1 MEKEL
6 FKLLLIEDDEGDVVL
21 FKEIL
26 NDVKKYS
33 FDIDVASS
41 LKEAIEK
48 LKTGGYDV
56 VFTVLGLP
64 DSKGIDTFIRIS
76 ESNANLPI
84 VVLNSRNDDKIG
96 LMSIKYGAQDYIVK
110 GSYDSEKILQTIR
123 YSYNR
128 KKIENDLRESTDRFK
143 SIAEN
148 IQDGLTII
156 ENDEIVYVNS
166 RMEDITGYTNE
177 ELKCSFLGEIEDESQ
192 LKEFFDH
199 LNNIGNFYSDE
210 SIWIRRKNGRRCFIR
225 NRSSIKKINGTKVIK
240 YIASTDITEQ
250 WRSAIIKEFVK
261 TISTSINIVENQ
273 KDLFKIIYKEIKKI
287 FYNKEICLGILK
299 GKDTIDFI
307 RVKDDKIDIEN
318 ITIKEC
324 MCSLILK
331 KRDYAN
337 FSDNEILKIQEQ
349 NEIKFNTEVPK
360 SWMGASLYDN
370 DKKHG
375 FLILKDFKIEKAFNK
390 DDLELLKFIAKQI
403 TLAIQKN
410 KNEEKIKQLTLS
422 VEQSSACIVITNFD
436 GVIEYVNQAFVNIT
450 GYTSEEVIGKT
461 PKILQSGKTTA
472 KTYVNMW
479 EAITDGET
487 WKGVF
492 INKKKTGEIYY
503 EEAKISPVFNQEE
516 KITHFVA
523 IKEDITE
530 RIQKEKELLQAKD
543 QAEESENRIKNLL
556 VEMQLKN
563 TEISALL
570 DSAKRILE
578 TTSFVETAKI
588 IFDHCK
594 KLTGAKAGYVALLSE
609 TGEENNVLFLDDGRE
624 NFSVDANLSM
634 PIRGLREQA
643 YLNKDV
649 VYENDFDN
657 SDWVKFM
664 PEGHVFMR
672 NVLFAPLVIRNQAV
686 GLIGLAN
693 KKSNFTDDDARIV
706 SAFGELSSLALFN
719 SRNIEEM
726 KLAKEKAEEGDLLK
740 SSFLANMSHEVRTP
754 MNGIIG
760 FSQFL
765 KMPDLDEENK
775 LRYINIINDSCKQ
788 LLSIIEDILEVSKLE
803 TGQIEILNQE
813 FEVSDIVNNVY
824 INYQEKAELK
834 NINLSYKNDLPARKL
849 LYTDRQKVTQILTNL
864 MSNALKFTHEGSIEM
879 GAVDKKDYVEFYVKD
894 TGIGIEPDIRDKIF
908 ERFRQAETTI
918 SRTYGGTGLGLAIA
932 KGYLEL
938 MQGEIWLDSKLEEGS
953 TFYFRLPY
961 KIGRSKMFEINNDIN
976 TFPEIEPKEAK
987 VLVAEDEEINFQY
1000 IKRVFNEIG
1009 IENIIRAHNGQEA
1022 IDICSKED
1030 NIHLIMMDLKMPIL
1044 NGFDATRKIKSMG
1057 LDIPIIAQTALAI
1070 PGDKQKALDVGCDD
1084 YISKPIDYDKLL
1096 EIIEKY
1102 ISIDK

>member
-1 MEKEL
+1 MNKSSYEV
-6 FKLLLIEDDEGDVVL
+6 LLL
-21 FKEIL
+21 
-26 NDVKKYS
+26 NDN
-33 FDIDVASS
+33 
-41 LKEAIEK
+41 LKEVESLTKSLDTLSELSLSVINEITLESALYYLAENNC
-48 LKTGGYDV
+48 DV
-56 VFTVLGLP
+56 VFSVLDLK
-64 DSKGIDTFIRIS
+64 DSKGLSIIVNIQKQNPFIPIIVIVNSIDPVESLQLIRNGVQDVILKDS
-76 ESNANLPI
+76 SKERLTET
-84 VVLNSRNDDKIG
+84 
-96 LMSIKYGAQDYIVK
+96 IK
-110 GSYDSEKILQTIR
+110 

-128 KKIENDLRESTDRFK
+128 KKNENDLRESNDRFK

-156 ENDEIVYVNS
+156 ENDEMVYVNP
-166 RMEDITGYTNE
+166 RMEDITGYTIE
-177 ELKCSFLGEIEDESQ
+177 ELKSSFSGEKENESQ

-199 LNNIGNFYSDE
+199 LNSVGSFYSDE
-210 SIWIRRKNGRRCFIR
+210 SVWIKRKNGRRCFLR

-240 YIASTDITEQ
+240 YIATTDITEQ
-250 WRSAIIKEFVK
+250 WRGAIVKEFVN
-261 TISTSINIVENQ
+261 TISTSMNIVENE

-287 FYNKEICLGILK
+287 FFNKEICLGILK
-299 GKDTIDFI
+299 GKNTIDFI
-307 RVKDDKIDIEN
+307 QVRGDKIVIEN
-318 ITIKEC
+318 ISVKDS
-324 MCSLILK
+324 MCSLLLK
-331 KRDYAN
+331 EKDYAN
-337 FSDNEILKIQEQ
+337 YSC
-349 NEIKFNTEVPK
+349 NEIKEIQERNKIKFKKGVPK

-375 FLILKDFKIEKAFNK
+375 ILVLKDFKNEDAFNK

-410 KNEEKIKQLTLS
+410 KSEEKIKQLSLS
-422 VEQSSACIVITNFD
+422 VEQSSACIVITNYE
-436 GVIEYVNQAFVNIT
+436 GIIEYVNNAFVDIA
-450 GYTSEEVIGKT
+450 GYTSEEVIGET
-461 PKILQSGKTTA
+461 PKILKSGKTTA

-479 EAITDGET
+479 ETITAGNT

-492 INKKKTGEIYY
+492 INKKKSGEIYY
-503 EEAKISPVFNQEE
+503 EEAKISSVLNHEE

-530 RIQKEKELLQAKD
+530 RIQKEKELLLAKE
-543 QAEESENRIKNLL
+543 QAEESESKIKNLL

-570 DSAKRILE
+570 DGAKKILE
-578 TTSFVETAKI
+578 SSSFEETAKI
-588 IFDHCK
+588 LFDHCK

-609 TGEENNVLFLDDGRE
+609 TGEENNVLFLDDGGD
-624 NFSVDANLSM
+624 NCTVDTNLPM

-643 YLNKDV
+643 YMNKQA
-649 VYENDFDN
+649 VYDNDFNN

-664 PEGHVFMR
+664 PEGHVYMK
-672 NVLFAPLVIRNQAV
+672 NVLFAPLVIKNQAV

-693 KKSNFTDDDARIV
+693 KVTNFTDDDARIV
-706 SAFGELSSLALFN
+706 SAFGELASLALFN

-726 KLAKEKAEEGDLLK
+726 QLAKEKAEEGDRLK

-788 LLSIIEDILEVSKLE
+788 LLTIIEDILEVSKLE

-813 FEVSDIVNNVY
+813 FEVSDVVNNIY
-824 INYQEKAELK
+824 INYQEKAEIKKLK
-834 NINLSYKNDLPARKL
+834 LSYKNELPNRKL
-849 LYTDRQKVTQILTNL
+849 LNADRQKVTQILTNL
-864 MSNALKFTHEGSIEM
+864 LSNALKFTHDGSIEL
-879 GAVDKKDYVEFYVKD
+879 GAIDKKEYVEFYVKD
-894 TGIGIEPDIRDKIF
+894 TGIGIGADIQEKIF
-908 ERFRQAETTI
+908 ERFRQAETTL

-932 KGYLEL
+932 KGYLDL
-938 MQGEIWLDSKLEEGS
+938 MQGDIWVDSKLEEGS
-953 TFYFRLPY
+953 TFYFKLPY
-961 KIGRSKMFEINNDIN
+961 KSDHKNRIEIHGNDI
-976 TFPEIEPKEAK
+976 FEPEIDSSLAK

-1000 IKRVFNEIG
+1000 IKRVFNELG
-1009 IENIIRAHNGQEA
+1009 MENIIRAHNGQEA

-1030 NIHLIMMDLKMPIL
+1030 NIDLIMMDLKMPMV
-1044 NGFDATRKIKSMG
+1044 NGFEATKKIKLMG
-1057 LDIPIIAQTALAI
+1057 LNIPIIAQTALAI
-1070 PGDKQKALDVGCDD
+1070 PGDRQKALEVGCDD